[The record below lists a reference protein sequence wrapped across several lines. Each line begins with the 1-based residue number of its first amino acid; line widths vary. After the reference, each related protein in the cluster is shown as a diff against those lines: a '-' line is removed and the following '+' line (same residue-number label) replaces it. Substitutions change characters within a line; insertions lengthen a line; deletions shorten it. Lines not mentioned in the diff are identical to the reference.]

1 MNGAVSSIR
10 SGRTVPILDLIDSY
24 CSSSVCSGRRSKQEL
39 SRLAN
44 GAYAVEDSKESERP
58 SYHTTAR

>member
-24 CSSSVCSGRRSKQEL
+24 RSSSVCSGRKP
-39 SRLAN
+39 
-44 GAYAVEDSKESERP
+44 ESTEGHRW
-58 SYHTTAR
+58 TA